1 MGKLSI
7 KNVSKSY
14 GEKKAL
20 NDFSFDVGGGE
31 IVGLIGKNGAGKTTL
46 LNIIA
51 GNIFSDA
58 GQVLYDDVNILEQG
72 QIRNDFGIL
81 IQPAFLDYLNTED
94 NLRLL
99 QNVLGDWD
107 KKRIN
112 MRIKN
117 VLEMVGL
124 SGKEKTYVKSFSFGM
139 KQRLGFA
146 QALLN
151 GKKVLILD
159 EPFVGLDIKGRDM
172 VKCYVKQYAKE
183 NDIAVIFSDHN
194 LDEVRSLC
202 DRVVVIADGEKKYD
216 GEVYSRKK
224 YEIKVD
230 NMEKLLGGSMGR
242 FNTSDVTI
250 GDSNIIVNK
259 KDSINDVIST
269 ILQHAVI
276 TDVNIIDDSLER
288 FFEA

>member
-7 KNVSKSY
+7 KSVSKSY
-14 GEKKAL
+14 GEKNAL
-20 NDFSFDVGGGE
+20 RDFSFEVSGGE

-51 GNIFSDA
+51 GNIYSDS
-58 GQVLYDDVNILEQG
+58 GEVCFDKVNILKDG
-72 QIRNDFGIL
+72 KVRRDFGIL

-99 QNVLGDWD
+99 QNALGERD
-107 KKRIN
+107 KKRIKK
-112 MRIKN
+112 RIST
-117 VLEMVGL
+117 VLKMVGL
-124 SGKEKTYVKSFSFGM
+124 SGKEKAYVKSFSFGM

-159 EPFVGLDIKGRDM
+159 EPFVGLDIKGREM
-172 VKCYVKQYAKE
+172 VKQYVRRLAKE
-183 NDIAVIFSDHN
+183 NNTAVIFSDHN

-216 GEVYSRKK
+216 GEVYARKK

-230 NMEKLLGGSMGR
+230 DINESLINSMSR
-242 FNTSDVTI
+242 FKRSDVI
-250 GDSNIIVNK
+250 VNESGVIVNK
-259 KDSINDVIST
+259 KDSVNDVISA
-269 ILQHAVI
+269 ILQHSVI

-288 FFEA
+288 FFET

>member
-7 KNVSKSY
+7 KSVSKCY
-14 GEKKAL
+14 GEKNAL
-20 NDFSFDVGGGE
+20 RDFSFEVSGGE

-51 GNIFSDA
+51 GNIYSDS
-58 GQVLYDDVNILEQG
+58 GEVCFDKVNILKDG
-72 QIRNDFGIL
+72 KVRRDFGIL

-99 QNVLGDWD
+99 QNALGEKD
-107 KKRIN
+107 KKRIKK
-112 MRIKN
+112 RIST
-117 VLEMVGL
+117 VLKMVGL
-124 SGKEKTYVKSFSFGM
+124 SGKEKAYVKSFSFGM

-159 EPFVGLDIKGRDM
+159 EPFVGLDIKGREM
-172 VKCYVKQYAKE
+172 VKQYVRRLAKE
-183 NDIAVIFSDHN
+183 NNTAVIFSDHN

-216 GEVYSRKK
+216 GEVYARKK
-224 YEIKVD
+224 YEIKVND
-230 NMEKLLGGSMGR
+230 INESLINSMSR
-242 FNTSDVTI
+242 FKSSDVI
-250 GDSNIIVNK
+250 VSESGVIVNK
-259 KDSINDVIST
+259 KDSVNDVISA
-269 ILQHAVI
+269 ILQHSVI

-288 FFEA
+288 FFET

>member
-1 MGKLSI
+1 MSKLII
-7 KNVSKSY
+7 KNVSKCY

-20 NDFSFDVGGGE
+20 NNFSFEVEGGE

-58 GQVLYDDVNILEQG
+58 GQVLYDDVNILENG

-81 IQPAFLDYLNTED
+81 IQPAFMDYLNTED
-94 NLRLL
+94 NLKLL
-99 QNVLGDWD
+99 QNVLGAWD
-107 KKRIN
+107 RKCIDKN
-112 MRIKN
+112 IKN

-172 VKCYVKQYAKE
+172 VKRYVKQYAKK
-183 NDIAVIFSDHN
+183 NKIVVIFSDHN

-224 YEIKVD
+224 YEIRVD
-230 NMEKLLGGSMGR
+230 DIDDILISSMSM
-242 FNTSDVTI
+242 FDDNDLTI
-250 GDSNIIVNK
+250 GKNNIIVNR

-269 ILQHAVI
+269 IVKHSVI
-276 TDVNIIDDSLER
+276 KDVNIIDDSLER
-288 FFEA
+288 FFEV

>member
-1 MGKLSI
+1 MGKLII

-20 NDFSFDVGGGE
+20 NDFSFEVEGGE

-58 GQVLYDDVNILEQG
+58 GQVLYDDVNILEHG

-107 KKRIN
+107 RRRIDT
-112 MRIKN
+112 RIKN

-172 VKCYVKQYAKE
+172 VKRYVKQYARE
-183 NDIAVIFSDHN
+183 NEIAVIFSDHN

-230 NMEKLLGGSMGR
+230 DMDELLIGSMSR
-242 FNTSDVTI
+242 FDTADVTI

-269 ILQHAVI
+269 IVQHSVI